1 MSKRI
6 FSAAILIG
14 FTALSTSFVPV
25 SNFKTN
31 YAKDEKAVVFIYR
44 VGQFNGAAANWSV
57 YADGTKVCK
66 ISNNKFMKLE
76 LAPGKHEFNA
86 KIGGP
91 VLFKK
96 ETGVELEM
104 EAGQTYYIACNI
116 KQSFTRPRLELI
128 EVTKGTANKQMATM
142 TADTCQE
149 KIDVDEDK

>member
-6 FSAAILIG
+6 LSAALIVG
-14 FTALSTSFVPV
+14 FAALSTSFVPA
-25 SNFKTN
+25 SNLKILDT
-31 YAKDEKAVVFIYR
+31 KDEKATIFIYR
-44 VGQFNGAAANWSV
+44 VGQFNGAAANWAV

-76 LAPGKHEFNA
+76 LVPGKHEFNA

-96 ETGVELEM
+96 ETGVEIEM

-116 KQSFTRPRLELI
+116 KQSITRPRLELT

-149 KIDVDEDK
+149 KIDADDDK